1 MGFSTVT
8 AIYGQDVAPGLADW
22 YLGKTGYSSQQ
33 TEQFVSPD
41 RPDNLFEPVEAD
53 FAARGI
59 FSDRAK
65 PMSRQN
71 WLSLHRVPAS
81 IVAAGLAGAA
91 ALLWKASK

>member
-1 MGFSTVT
+1 MGFPTIK
-8 AIYGQDVAPGLADW
+8 AIYAQDVAPGFADW

-33 TEQFVSPD
+33 TEQFVSPQ

-65 PMSRQN
+65 PMSQQS
-71 WLSLHRVPAS
+71 WLNLHRVPAS
-81 IVAAGLAGAA
+81 IVAASLAGAA
-91 ALLWKASK
+91 ALLWKSGK